1 MQRTKTLARCGL
13 LTAIALTI
21 FLVEARLPELIPIPG
36 VKLGLSN
43 IVTVYAAFCL
53 GPRQAVGILTARI
66 LLGSALSGQMMS
78 LVYSACRRRAVHC
91 RHAAA
96 AADPEAQS
104 NLGGRLPGRAV
115 SQSGADGGGA
125 ADHRHR
131 AAAGVSAG
139 SDSIGYAGRSV
150 YRSGRAN
157 AHQSME
163 KRLIFCLFSLTSP
176 IFHARIGRPH

>member
-53 GPRQAVGILTARI
+53 GPRQAVGILAARI

-78 LVYSACRRRAVHC
+78 LVYSACGGALSIAVTLLLRRILKPNQIWVAGCLGGLFHNLGQM
-91 RHAAA
+91 AAA
-96 AADPEAQS
+96 LLITGTVQLLGYLPVLTASGMLAGLFTGLAAQ
-104 NLGGRLPGRAV
+104 
-115 SQSGADGGGA
+115 
-125 ADHRHR
+125 
-131 AAAGVSAG
+131 
-139 SDSIGYAGRSV
+139 
-150 YRSGRAN
+150 
-157 AHQSME
+157 M
-163 KRLIFCLFSLTSP
+163 LIN
-176 IFHARIGRPH
+176 RWKKG